1 MSLISASENFVNCWT
16 GHLFALCST
25 CLGSTVWDR
34 GTFATRGRDL
44 METSQRNVFWLNMVS
59 CVKVDSCYLQQKTGF
74 LRFNKNPQVSSDR
87 NVVEDKIMAREISN
101 V

>member
-1 MSLISASENFVNCWT
+1 
-16 GHLFALCST
+16 
-25 CLGSTVWDR
+25 
-34 GTFATRGRDL
+34 
-44 METSQRNVFWLNMVS
+44 METSQITLFWLNMVS
-59 CVKVDSCYLQQKTGF
+59 CVKVDSCHLQQKKKKGF